1 MSTPMW
7 PGVICP
13 TGELTMSVIRVTDA
27 DRVRTIT
34 FTRPDQANAFDEAL
48 YLAVAGALAGAASDD
63 GTGAVVLTGEG
74 RTFCAGT
81 DLVEMAAMVASLGTA
96 DGSPD
101 APRGEANGE
110 PSGDEGSAGRGF
122 VTLLDVLSAFP
133 KPLLAAVN
141 GAGVGLGLTMLAH
154 CDLVLMADTARL
166 KAPFAAMGVP
176 PEAASSYL
184 LPRRMGRQAA
194 ALALF
199 TSRWITAAEAVECG
213 LALRQVPA
221 DEVVAE
227 TVALAREIAALSLPS
242 LLATKRLLLDA
253 EAAGVARARRLED
266 AAFAELLRGQG
277 VEQAVLGQLDH

>member
-1 MSTPMW
+1 
-7 PGVICP
+7 
-13 TGELTMSVIRVTDA
+13 MSVIRVSDA

-34 FTRPDQANAFDEAL
+34 LARPDQANAFDEAL
-48 YLAVAGALAGAASDD
+48 YLAVAGALAGAATDD
-63 GTGAVVLTGEG
+63 GVGAVVLTGEG

-81 DLVEMAAMVASLGTA
+81 DLVEMAAMVASLGPP
-96 DGSPD
+96 DGSAD
-101 APRGEANGE
+101 APDPAADEA
-110 PSGDEGSAGRGF
+110 DEVGSAGRGF
-122 VTLLDVLSAFP
+122 VALLDVLSGFP

-154 CDLVLMADTARL
+154 CDLVLMAETARL

-253 EAAGVARARRLED
+253 EAAGVARARQLED